1 MILNANLKDI
11 KVADLKNYL
20 HIHGLD
26 DKGKKEQ
33 LVDRILVYM

>member
-11 KVADLKNYL
+11 KVVDLKSYL
-20 HIHGLD
+20 RIHGLD

>member
-1 MILNANLKDI
+1 MILNSNLKDI
-11 KVADLKNYL
+11 KVADLKSYL
-20 HIHGLD
+20 RIHGLD

>member
-20 HIHGLD
+20 RIHGLD

>member
-1 MILNANLKDI
+1 MILNSNLKDI

-20 HIHGLD
+20 RINGLD